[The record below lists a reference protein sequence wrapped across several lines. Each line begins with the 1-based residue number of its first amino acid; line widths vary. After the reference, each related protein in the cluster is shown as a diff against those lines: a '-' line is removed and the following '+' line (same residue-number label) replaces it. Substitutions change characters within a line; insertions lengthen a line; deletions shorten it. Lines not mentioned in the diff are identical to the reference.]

1 MELAGNQ
8 NWDGKGEVGQDRIGK
23 QPAASSQAGYRRAR
37 PGRVLFGL
45 TGAGT

>member
-1 MELAGNQ
+1 MKAAPRLELAGNQ
-8 NWDGKGEVGQDRIGK
+8 NWDEKRERERERERERW
-23 QPAASSQAGYRRAR
+23 YRRAR